1 MSEPPIN
8 HRTSEDQVQ
17 FPVWRTL
24 INLVIAVQSAA
35 LAPFVVCICMVPLWL
50 ALGALMYY
58 APPGILHDLAMGAGI
73 TSSAVLFLG
82 GAALLGVSLAFV
94 IIGFPV
100 AIVGWGLRWI
110 SWRSSIIA
118 GFLIGCLPY
127 LLILPF
133 DQSFG
138 PNYPSTGQQIL
149 RVVGDTLAM
158 GTLGAFEGL
167 FFWIVRWVLSRG
179 SVSTMRARRRLDSHR

>member
-1 MSEPPIN
+1 MSETPIN
-8 HRTSEDQVQ
+8 HGTSEDRVQ
-17 FPVWRTL
+17 FPVWRAI
-24 INLVIAVQSAA
+24 INLVIAVLAAA

-94 IIGFPV
+94 IIGIPA

-110 SWRSSIIA
+110 TWRSSIIA

-149 RVVGDTLAM
+149 RVVGETLAM
-158 GTLGAFEGL
+158 GAFGAFEGFL
-167 FFWIVRWVLSRG
+167 FWLVWRFLSRR
-179 SVSTMRARRRLDSHR
+179 SVPTKRAPGLG

>member
-1 MSEPPIN
+1 MSEAPI
-8 HRTSEDQVQ
+8 HHGTSEE
-17 FPVWRTL
+17 PVHVPDWRIL
-24 INLVIAVQSAA
+24 LNLVIAVLVAA

-73 TSSAVLFLG
+73 AWSAVLFLG
-82 GAALLGVSLAFV
+82 GAGLLGVSLAFV
-94 IIGFPV
+94 IVGIPA

-110 SWRSSIIA
+110 TWRSSIIA

-149 RVVGDTLAM
+149 RVVEDTIGM
-158 GTLGAFEGL
+158 GALGAFEGL
-167 FFWIVRWVLSRG
+167 LFWIVWWFFS
-179 SVSTMRARRRLDSHR
+179 RRRVPAKRPARAAG